1 MPDQGNQEDYLHY
14 IQLIHKSLNLLKD
27 RDDLITR
34 ELQQCHAEK
43 KKNKIEYSG
52 QSEEQDFPAS
62 GRAVQEKSAK
72 PSFGEVEVAPVK
84 FVKHSKSDTVPPP
97 STGNLSLENLDNF
110 NGKVEGEED
119 HLVGSGEEEEVE
131 RKEEE
136 KEEDEEMNK
145 ITDKM
150 SEEDDLLTG
159 DAVTAVGGGNQVLT
173 NAKQEKSEGRPNTGA
188 LDWRK
193 NESSDLPS
201 VDIGKIK
208 SILDET
214 AN

>member
-1 MPDQGNQEDYLHY
+1 M
-14 IQLIHKSLNLLKD
+14 NLLKD
-27 RDDLITR
+27 RDDLITK

-43 KKNKIEYSG
+43 KKNTIEYSG

-72 PSFGEVEVAPVK
+72 SSFGEVEVAPVK
-84 FVKHSKSDTVPPP
+84 FVNHSKSDSVPPP
-97 STGNLSLENLDNF
+97 GSDNLSLENLDNF

-119 HLVGSGEEEEVE
+119 HLLGSGEEVE
-131 RKEEE
+131 RKEGE
-136 KEEDEEMNK
+136 KEEDEEMDK
-145 ITDKM
+145 IADKI

-159 DAVTAVGGGNQVLT
+159 DAVTAVEGGNQVAT
-173 NAKQEKSEGRPNTGA
+173 NVEQEKSRGRPNTGA

>member
-1 MPDQGNQEDYLHY
+1 M
-14 IQLIHKSLNLLKD
+14 NLLKD
-27 RDDLITR
+27 RDDLITK

-43 KKNKIEYSG
+43 KKNKIEYFG

-62 GRAVQEKSAK
+62 GRAVQEKIAK

-97 STGNLSLENLDNF
+97 SAGNLSLENLDNF
-110 NGKVEGEED
+110 NGRVEGEEE
-119 HLVGSGEEEEVE
+119 HLLGSGEEVE

-136 KEEDEEMNK
+136 KEEDEEMDK
-145 ITDKM
+145 IADKI

-159 DAVTAVGGGNQVLT
+159 DAVTAVEGGNQVAT
-173 NAKQEKSEGRPNTGA
+173 NVKQEKSDGRPNTGA

>member
-1 MPDQGNQEDYLHY
+1 M
-14 IQLIHKSLNLLKD
+14 NLLKD
-27 RDDLITR
+27 RDDLITK

-52 QSEEQDFPAS
+52 QSTEQDFPAS
-62 GRAVQEKSAK
+62 GRAVQEKIAK

-110 NGKVEGEED
+110 NGRVEGEED
-119 HLVGSGEEEEVE
+119 HLVGSGEEEVE
-131 RKEEE
+131 GKEE
-136 KEEDEEMNK
+136 KEEDEEMDK
-145 ITDKM
+145 IADKI

-159 DAVTAVGGGNQVLT
+159 DAVTAVEGGNQVAT
-173 NAKQEKSEGRPNTGA
+173 NVKEEKSDVRPNTGA

-193 NESSDLPS
+193 NGSSDLPS

>member
-1 MPDQGNQEDYLHY
+1 M
-14 IQLIHKSLNLLKD
+14 LKD
-27 RDDLITR
+27 RDDLITK

-52 QSEEQDFPAS
+52 QTTEQDFPAS

-110 NGKVEGEED
+110 NGRVEGEED
-119 HLVGSGEEEEVE
+119 HLVGSGEEEVE
-131 RKEEE
+131 GKEE
-136 KEEDEEMNK
+136 KEEDEEMDK
-145 ITDKM
+145 IADKI

-159 DAVTAVGGGNQVLT
+159 DAVTAVEGGNQVAT
-173 NAKQEKSEGRPNTGA
+173 NVKEEKSDVRPNTGA

-193 NESSDLPS
+193 NGSSDLPS